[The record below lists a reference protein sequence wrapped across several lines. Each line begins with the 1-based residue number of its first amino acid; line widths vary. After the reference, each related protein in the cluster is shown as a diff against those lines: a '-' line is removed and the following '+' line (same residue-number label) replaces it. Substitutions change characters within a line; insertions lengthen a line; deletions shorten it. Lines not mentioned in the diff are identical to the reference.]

1 MASLEAI
8 IETFNSV
15 DDEMRLALLLDYAE
29 KLPPLPPALD
39 EERRVGR
46 QLVPE
51 CQTPVY
57 IWVLPT
63 IDPRNRSEE
72 LSDSERAAAPS
83 TSDLAAGADENGA
96 PEGQGRVILHAW
108 VAAEAPTVQ
117 GILSVIVEGCSGRP
131 AGEVASLP
139 NDLVTRLGLAG
150 HLRMNRAV
158 GINAM
163 LQRIRRDAAALDG
176 QNQGAA
182 LPDP

>member
-1 MASLEAI
+1 MASLEEI

-15 DDEMRLALLLDYAE
+15 DDETRLALLLDYAE

-39 EERRVGR
+39 EERRLGS
-46 QLVPE
+46 QIVPE
-51 CQTPVY
+51 CQTPVH
-57 IWVLPT
+57 IWVLPPT
-63 IDPRNRSEE
+63 DPRNQSEE
-72 LSDSERAAAPS
+72 LSDSERASAPS
-83 TSDLAAGADENGA
+83 TPDLPAGEGENGA

-163 LQRIRRDAAALDG
+163 LQRIRRDAAALGEKSRD
-176 QNQGAA
+176 AA